1 MTTQEPSPEEELRK
15 ELSAGNG
22 PAFMQLMAAIFSSS
36 TSAIGRTL
44 GTQMGGAAGG
54 ELGELA
60 GSTAGGALGGLIT
73 FKSQQDQDKI
83 NQLISAWLKLQADQM
98 QEIGVTL
105 AEVLGRLD
113 LQDDAVVGR
122 LESEE
127 YLSLLKKCFRDW
139 SAAES
144 EDKRALIRNLLINAA
159 GAQITTNDVILSF
172 VNWIDTYSEGHFKVI
187 RAIYNKNQG
196 ISRRDIWFAMK
207 NVSSG
212 DENLPR
218 EDSAESDLFKL
229 YIDQLSMGHI
239 IRQYRPTDY
248 AGNFIPQSRAPKRT
262 GYSAPKAYTSAFDDG
277 KSYVLTGLG
286 EQFVHYTMSEA
297 VKKIDAPNTSH
308 SPSYESSTSSR

>member
-1 MTTQEPSPEEELRK
+1 MATQESNPEEELRK
-15 ELSAGNG
+15 ELNSGKG
-22 PAFMQLMAAIFSSS
+22 PVFMQLMAAIFSST
-36 TSAIGRTL
+36 TSAVGRTL
-44 GTQMGGAAGG
+44 GTQVGGAAGG

-60 GSTAGGALGGLIT
+60 GSTAGGALGGLIA
-73 FKSQQDQDKI
+73 FKSQQDQDKLNHLI
-83 NQLISAWLKLQADQM
+83 NAWLKLQADEM

-105 AEVLGRLD
+105 AEVLSRLD
-113 LQDDAVVGR
+113 LQDDEVINR

-144 EDKRALIRNLLINAA
+144 EEKRQLIRNLLVNAA
-159 GAQITTNDVILSF
+159 GVQITTTDVILSF
-172 VNWIDTYSEGHFKVI
+172 VSWIDTYSEGHFKVI
-187 RAIYNKNQG
+187 KAVYNNNQG
-196 ISRRDIWFAMK
+196 ISRRDIWFSMN

-239 IRQYRPTDY
+239 IRQYRPVDY
-248 AGNFIPQSRAPKRT
+248 AGNFIPKPKAPKRAT
-262 GYSAPKAYTSAFDDG
+262 GSVPKSYTSAFDDG

-286 EQFVHYTMSEA
+286 EQFVHYTMSEV
-297 VKKIDAPNTSH
+297 VKKIGAPG
-308 SPSYESSTSSR
+308 E